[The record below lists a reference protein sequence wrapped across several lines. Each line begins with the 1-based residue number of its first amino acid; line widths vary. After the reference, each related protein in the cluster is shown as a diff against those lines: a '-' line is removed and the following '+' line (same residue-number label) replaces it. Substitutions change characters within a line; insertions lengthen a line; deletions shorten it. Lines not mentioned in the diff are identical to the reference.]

1 MTVPEYVL
9 TFEDDFC
16 APELNRDRWLPH
28 YLPQWA
34 SREASAARYA
44 LPGTGLHLQITE
56 DQPPWNP
63 AFDGALRVSSV
74 QTGCSAGPVGSPVGQ
89 HRFHPGLR
97 VTEAQP
103 ETWLYTPQYG
113 RFEVALRADLP
124 PGYLGAF
131 WMIGVEREPG
141 QSGEICICEVFGHE
155 RGPDAFRVHFGV
167 KPIHDP
173 ALTLDMRDALIPGS
187 PADLHVYSAEWTP
200 HDVTFRV
207 DGGVVGR
214 VPQSPA
220 YPMQLMLNIY
230 ELPHLLPGSERR
242 GPWPKTLEVAW
253 VRGWQ
258 RVTAEFRG
266 ALGFPGRL

>member
-9 TFEDDFC
+9 TFEDDFSG
-16 APELNRDRWLPH
+16 PELHSGRCLPH

-34 SREASAARYA
+34 IREASAARYA

-63 AFDGALRVSSV
+63 AFDGALCVSSL
-74 QTGCSAGPVGSPVGQ
+74 QTGCHAGPVGSPVGQ
-89 HRFHPGLR
+89 QRFHPDLR

-155 RGPDAFRVHFGV
+155 RAPDAFQVHFGV

-173 ALTLDMRDALIPGS
+173 ALTLDMRSARISGS

-207 DGGVVGR
+207 DGEVVGR
-214 VPQSPA
+214 VPQSPT
-220 YPMQLMLNIY
+220 YPMQFMLNIY
-230 ELPHLLPGSERR
+230 ELPHLLPGGERR
-242 GPWPKTLEVAW
+242 GPWPKTVEVAW

-258 RVTAEFRG
+258 HVTPECSPSAG
-266 ALGFPGRL
+266 S